1 MCVVLACRHIP
12 LVTGQHDA
20 ACTFQMVGSRSLMCY
35 VPIVIMSDSFVIAVH
50 SGGSIL
56 PASGYLPAD
65 DRSREGG
72 APGQSCLQPRKRE
85 RERKERDILF
95 ASGRFYSRP
104 VSCVCL
110 RFFPSLLSSWFL
122 IVGGLPTPL
131 CRLRCCNRCKKSSVF
146 LPGSPQLETPS
157 VLRVSVPH
165 ARPPNPSPNPL
176 PSVVMSCF

>member
-20 ACTFQMVGSRSLMCY
+20 ACTFQMVGSRSLMCQ
-35 VPIVIMSDSFVIAVH
+35 VPIVIMSGSFVIAVH

-85 RERKERDILF
+85 RERERE
-95 ASGRFYSRP
+95 GFYSRP
-104 VSCVCL
+104 VDFIRVQCLACL

-122 IVGGLPTPL
+122 LWEGCPPHSAGCVVAIAVRRVQSSCQGHLSSRPRVFSVYQSLMRAPPTP
-131 CRLRCCNRCKKSSVF
+131 RL
-146 LPGSPQLETPS
+146 TPC
-157 VLRVSVPH
+157 
-165 ARPPNPSPNPL
+165 PL
-176 PSVVMSCF
+176 S